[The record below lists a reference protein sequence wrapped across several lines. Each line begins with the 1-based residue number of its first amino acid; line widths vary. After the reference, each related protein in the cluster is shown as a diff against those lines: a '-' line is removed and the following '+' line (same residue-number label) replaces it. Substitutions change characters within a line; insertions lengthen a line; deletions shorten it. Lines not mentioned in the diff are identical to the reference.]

1 MVGANVRRDVNHS
14 ETSQTNRISGSEMFL
29 EEKGGEIEP
38 KWEYTFISSGWEYL
52 QTQISPLYYLQD
64 KIVATL
70 PCVAP
75 FILLYAQD
83 REDAKGNFSCSLGIT
98 EKSRRTFKMKAA
110 FVEPKLPGQCN

>member
-52 QTQISPLYYLQD
+52 
-64 KIVATL
+64 
-70 PCVAP
+70 
-75 FILLYAQD
+75 
-83 REDAKGNFSCSLGIT
+83 
-98 EKSRRTFKMKAA
+98 
-110 FVEPKLPGQCN
+110 

>member
-29 EEKGGEIEP
+29 EEKGGEIEH
-38 KWEYTFISSGWEYL
+38 KWENTFISFRMEILVDSN
-52 QTQISPLYYLQD
+52 IPINYLQD